1 MIYSIKILNY
11 NFDKDYDNVRLFENK
26 DAQSR
31 FFDNIQNATKLDNVN
46 FICKDLINASVT
58 FYTNDFISLKTLLN
72 YNYAVITNNE
82 NNEKL
87 YFFINSIEQ
96 GSGGLIILNMTIDVF
111 NTYIFDITF
120 SKAQIERAHVD
131 RWIKTGNTLNF
142 NFNENSNLF
151 EREQI
156 KDLSKRLTYKERML
170 AHYDM
175 TVNSQLNQ
183 WLNDNIECWVYV
195 YISSGQ
201 YNRINS
207 DGETV
212 KNWYIDNIN
221 YAKTTTDYTSI
232 VSSQKGGTA
241 VLCYPIYKGQNQIK
255 FKNNATGNV
264 EATIWDSFG
273 WSGFRTENNVTPYAI
288 KYSLLAPF
296 KFDNYTNYTI
306 NGDLIIGADIYNGS
320 SYINY
325 KNLQIEKTTL
335 AGNII
340 ALVTYQD
347 ISQPVKMTVNK
358 LTYDKDIAVSEII
371 ANSNLTKY
379 NPKMYNSDIKSL
391 SIKINGNEYEYDIAK
406 INSNNPTFNYY
417 EVLTPDVTKSLL
429 VLNPPDNSIYVKAT
443 ANNYSGLMA
452 TQDMSILFSNTKLDE
467 FLANNKNAFL
477 SFQTNQVFAGVKGIA
492 GAVAA
497 GATTRALG
505 GPTNPVLAG
514 VNVASSG
521 VNTATNL
528 IQNSIQFG
536 LTIDNM
542 RSAPNTLVNANGNAI
557 LLNAIQ
563 ELGCYLEIYE
573 AIPYEQDMVNDYIRY
588 YGYTVNI
595 IDDLHKYFN
604 SRKIYNYVKTNV
616 NNIDGP
622 ISNNVKDIFK
632 EMFNRGVRIWHID
645 DIDFNKSNYEVILD
659 GE

>member
-58 FYTNDFISLKTLLN
+58 FYTNDFISLKKLLN
-72 YNYAVITNNE
+72 YNYAVITNSE

-156 KDLSKRLTYKERML
+156 KDLSKRLTYRERML
-170 AHYDM
+170 AHYDL
-175 TVNSQLNQ
+175 TANSQFNQ
-183 WLNDNIECWVYV
+183 WLNDNVACWVYI
-195 YISSGQ
+195 YLSAG
-201 YNRINS
+201 
-207 DGETV
+207 
-212 KNWYIDNIN
+212 N
-221 YAKTTTDYTSI
+221 YVSTNGNKSNQTTTVNNIKYI
-232 VSSQKGGTA
+232 NKSQSQPGGTA
-241 VLCYPIYKGQNQIK
+241 VLCYPIYKTDKRIYQNVVYSTELTKRQEWIGSAWED
-255 FKNNATGNV
+255 FKVKN
-264 EATIWDSFG
+264 D
-273 WSGFRTENNVTPYAI
+273 VTPYTI

-296 KFDNYTNYTI
+296 AVTNFDSRLWEI
-306 NGDLIIGADIYNGS
+306 DDNGDLS
-320 SYINY
+320 
-325 KNLQIEKTTL
+325 L
-335 AGNII
+335 AGWSGLNNLFYDNNNYFVSIG
-340 ALVTYQD
+340 YQD

-417 EVLTPDVTKSLL
+417 EVLTPDITKSLL
-429 VLNPPDNSIYVKAT
+429 VLNPPNNSIYVKDT

-452 TQDMSILFSNTKLDE
+452 TQDMSIIFSNTKLDE

-497 GATTRALG
+497 GATTSALG

-514 VNVASSG
+514 VNVASAG
-521 VNTATNL
+521 INTVTNL

-604 SRKIYNYVKTNV
+604 SRKVYNYVKTNV

-622 ISNNVKDIFK
+622 VSNNVKDIFK
-632 EMFNRGVRIWHID
+632 EMFNRGIRIWHID

>member
-31 FFDNIQNATKLDNVN
+31 FFNNIQNATKLDDVN

-58 FYTNDFISLKTLLN
+58 FYTNDFISLKKLLN
-72 YNYAVITNNE
+72 YNYAVITNSE

-120 SKAQIERAHVD
+120 SKAQIERAHID

-156 KDLSKRLTYKERML
+156 KDLSKRLTYKEKML
-170 AHYDM
+170 AHYD
-175 TVNSQLNQ
+175 TTANSQFNN
-183 WLNDNIECWVYV
+183 WINENVACWVYI
-195 YISSGQ
+195 YLSEGSYYHQ
-201 YNRINS
+201 PAAAS
-207 DGETV
+207 TV
-212 KNWYIDNIN
+212 KQDIYNIRYKN
-221 YAKTTTDYTSI
+221 KTSL
-232 VSSQKGGTA
+232 QAGATA
-241 VLCYPIYKGQNQIK
+241 VLCYPVYKP
-255 FKNNATGNV
+255 NATGRIIEKKLINEETYSFNV
-264 EATIWDSFG
+264 SSNG
-273 WSGFRTENNVTPYAI
+273 WIDFKQVNDVTPYTI
-288 KYSLLAPF
+288 KYSILAPF
-296 KFDNYTNYTI
+296 NFKGYTSNDYDIENGNLVIKSYDNI
-306 NGDLIIGADIYNGS
+306 NRLYF
-320 SYINY
+320 YPY
-325 KNLQIEKTTL
+325 KSMLFNVS
-335 AGNII
+335 N
-340 ALVTYQD
+340 QD

-417 EVLTPDVTKSLL
+417 EVLTPDITKSLL
-429 VLNPPDNSIYVKAT
+429 VLNPPDNSVYVKAT

-452 TQDMSILFSNTKLDE
+452 TQDMSILFGNTKLDE

-497 GATTRALG
+497 GATTSALG

-514 VNVASSG
+514 VNVASAG
-521 VNTATNL
+521 INTATNL

>member
-31 FFDNIQNATKLDNVN
+31 FFDNIQNATKLDDVN
-46 FICKDLINASVT
+46 FICKDLINANVT
-58 FYTNDFISLKTLLN
+58 FYTNDFISLKKLLN

-111 NTYIFDITF
+111 NTYIFDISF
-120 SKAQIERAHVD
+120 SKAQIERAHID
-131 RWIKTGNTLNF
+131 RWIKSGNTVNF

-156 KDLSKRLTYKERML
+156 KNLSKRLTYKERML
-170 AHYDM
+170 AHYDL
-175 TVNSQLNQ
+175 TANSQFNQ
-183 WLNDNIECWVYV
+183 WLNDNVACWVYIYLSAGNYV
-195 YISSGQ
+195 ST
-201 YNRINS
+201 
-207 DGETV
+207 DGN
-212 KNWYIDNIN
+212 KSN
-221 YAKTTTDYTSI
+221 KTTTVNNIKYI
-232 VSSQKGGTA
+232 NKSQSQPGGTA
-241 VLCYPIYKGQNQIK
+241 VLCYPIYKTDKRIYQNVVYSNELTKRQEWIGSAWED
-255 FKNNATGNV
+255 FKV
-264 EATIWDSFG
+264 K
-273 WSGFRTENNVTPYAI
+273 NNVTPYTI

-296 KFDNYTNYTI
+296 AVTNFDSRLWEIDNK
-306 NGDLIIGADIYNGS
+306 GDLS
-320 SYINY
+320 
-325 KNLQIEKTTL
+325 L
-335 AGNII
+335 AGWSGLNDLFYDNNNYFISI
-340 ALVTYQD
+340 GYQD

-379 NPKMYNSDIKSL
+379 NPKMYNSDIKSP

-417 EVLTPDVTKSLL
+417 EVLTPDITKSLL
-429 VLNPPDNSIYVKAT
+429 VLNPPDNSIYVKDT

-477 SFQTNQVFAGVKGIA
+477 SFQTNQVFAAIKGVT
-492 GAVAA
+492 GAAAA
-497 GATTRALG
+497 GATTSALG
-505 GPTNPVLAG
+505 GPTNPVLSG
-514 VNVASSG
+514 VNVASAIAS
-521 VNTATNL
+521 TATGL

-595 IDDLHKYFN
+595 IDDLNKYFN

>member
-31 FFDNIQNATKLDNVN
+31 FFDNIQNATKLDDVN

-58 FYTNDFISLKTLLN
+58 FYTNDFISLKKLLN

-111 NTYIFDITF
+111 NTYIFDISF

-156 KDLSKRLTYKERML
+156 KDLSKRLTYKEKML
-170 AHYDM
+170 AHYD
-175 TVNSQLNQ
+175 TTANSQFNN
-183 WLNDNIECWVYV
+183 WINENVSCWVYI
-195 YISSGQ
+195 YLSEGS
-201 YNRINS
+201 YNHQPAAAS
-207 DGETV
+207 TV
-212 KNWYIDNIN
+212 KQDIYNIRYKN
-221 YAKTTTDYTSI
+221 KTSL
-232 VSSQKGGTA
+232 QAGATA
-241 VLCYPIYKGQNQIK
+241 VLCYPVYKP
-255 FKNNATGNV
+255 NATGMIIEKKLINEV
-264 EATIWDSFG
+264 TYSFNASSTG
-273 WSGFRTENNVTPYAI
+273 WIDFKQVNDVTPYTI
-288 KYSLLAPF
+288 KYSILAPF
-296 KFDNYTNYTI
+296 NFKGYTSNDYDIENGNLVIKSYDNI
-306 NGDLIIGADIYNGS
+306 NRLYF
-320 SYINY
+320 YPY
-325 KNLQIEKTTL
+325 KSMLFNVS
-335 AGNII
+335 N
-340 ALVTYQD
+340 QD

-417 EVLTPDVTKSLL
+417 EVLTPDITKSLL
-429 VLNPPDNSIYVKAT
+429 VLNPPDNSIYVKDT

-477 SFQTNQVFAGVKGIA
+477 SFQTNQVFAAIKGVT
-492 GAVAA
+492 GAAAA
-497 GATTRALG
+497 GATTSALG
-505 GPTNPVLAG
+505 GPTNPVLSG
-514 VNVASSG
+514 VNVASAVAS
-521 VNTATNL
+521 TATNL

-595 IDDLHKYFN
+595 IDDLNKYFN

>member
-31 FFDNIQNATKLDNVN
+31 FFDNIQNATKLDDVN

-58 FYTNDFISLKTLLN
+58 FYTNDFISLKKLLN
-72 YNYAVITNNE
+72 YNYAVITNSE

-120 SKAQIERAHVD
+120 SKAQIERAHID

-151 EREQI
+151 ERERI
-156 KDLSKRLTYKERML
+156 KDLSKRLTYKEKML
-170 AHYDM
+170 AHYD
-175 TVNSQLNQ
+175 TTANSQFNQ
-183 WLNDNIECWVYV
+183 WLNENVACWVYI
-195 YISSGQ
+195 YLSEGS
-201 YNRINS
+201 YNHQPAAAS
-207 DGETV
+207 TV
-212 KNWYIDNIN
+212 KQDIYNIRYKN
-221 YAKTTTDYTSI
+221 KTSL
-232 VSSQKGGTA
+232 QAGATA
-241 VLCYPIYKGQNQIK
+241 VLCYPVYKP
-255 FKNNATGNV
+255 NATGMIIEKKLINEETYSFNV
-264 EATIWDSFG
+264 SSNG
-273 WSGFRTENNVTPYAI
+273 WIDFKQVNDVTPYTI
-288 KYSLLAPF
+288 KYSILAPF
-296 KFDNYTNYTI
+296 NFKGYTSNDYDIENGNLVIKNYDNI
-306 NGDLIIGADIYNGS
+306 NRLYF
-320 SYINY
+320 YPY
-325 KNLQIEKTTL
+325 KSMLFNVS
-335 AGNII
+335 N
-340 ALVTYQD
+340 QD

-417 EVLTPDVTKSLL
+417 EVLTPDITKSLL
-429 VLNPPDNSIYVKAT
+429 VLNPPDNSIYVKDT

-477 SFQTNQVFAGVKGIA
+477 SFQTNQVFAAIKGVT
-492 GAVAA
+492 GAAAA
-497 GATTRALG
+497 GATTSALG
-505 GPTNPVLAG
+505 GPTNPVLSG
-514 VNVASSG
+514 VNVASAIAS
-521 VNTATNL
+521 TATGL

-563 ELGCYLEIYE
+563 DLGCYLEIYE

-595 IDDLHKYFN
+595 IDDLQKYFN
-604 SRKIYNYVKTNV
+604 SRKVYNYVKTNV

-659 GE
+659 G

>member
-1 MIYSIKILNY
+1 MIYSIKVLNY

-31 FFDNIQNATKLDNVN
+31 FFDNVQNATKLDNVN

-58 FYTNDFISLKTLLN
+58 FYTNDFVSLKKLLN
-72 YNYAVITNNE
+72 YNYAVITNSD
-82 NNEKL
+82 NNERL

-111 NTYIFDITF
+111 NTYIFDISF
-120 SKAQIERAHVD
+120 SKAQIERAHVN

-156 KDLSKRLTYKERML
+156 KNLSKRLTYKERML
-170 AHYDM
+170 AHYD
-175 TVNSQLNQ
+175 TTTNSQFNN
-183 WLNDNIECWVYV
+183 WLNENVACWVYI
-195 YISSGQ
+195 YLSAGS
-201 YNRINS
+201 YKS
-207 DGETV
+207 TDGNGVER
-212 KNWYIDNIN
+212 
-221 YAKTTTDYTSI
+221 TTTCSNIRYI
-232 VSSQKGGTA
+232 NKNQSQPGGTA
-241 VLCYPIYKGQNQIK
+241 VLCYPIYKTDKRIYQNVVYSSELTK
-255 FKNNATGNV
+255 RLEWVGSAWEDFKAKNT
-264 EATIWDSFG
+264 
-273 WSGFRTENNVTPYAI
+273 VTPYTI

-296 KFDNYTNYTI
+296 AVTNFDSRLWEIDGNNDLFLAGWKGL
-306 NGDLIIGADIYNGS
+306 GDLFYDNN
-320 SYINY
+320 NY
-325 KNLQIEKTTL
+325 FVYM
-335 AGNII
+335 G
-340 ALVTYQD
+340 YQD
-347 ISQPVKMTVNK
+347 ISQPVSMTVNK

-417 EVLTPDVTKSLL
+417 EVLTPDITKSLL
-429 VLNPPDNSIYVKAT
+429 VLNPPDNSIYVKGT
-443 ANNYSGLMA
+443 VNNYSGLMA

-477 SFQTNQVFAGVKGIA
+477 SFQTNQVFAAIKGVT
-492 GAVAA
+492 GAAAA
-497 GATTRALG
+497 GATTSALG

-514 VNVASSG
+514 VNVASAGVSTISG
-521 VNTATNL
+521 L

-563 ELGCYLEIYE
+563 ELGCYLELYE

-595 IDDLHKYFN
+595 IDDLEKYFN
-604 SRKIYNYVKTNV
+604 SRKVYNYVKTNV

-622 ISNNVKDIFK
+622 VSNNVKDIFK
-632 EMFNRGVRIWHID
+632 AIFNRGVRIWHVD
-645 DIDFNKSNYEVILD
+645 EIDFNKSNYEVILD

>member
-31 FFDNIQNATKLDNVN
+31 FFDNIQNATKLDDVN

-58 FYTNDFISLKTLLN
+58 FYTNNFISLKKLLN
-72 YNYAVITNNE
+72 YNYAVITNSD

-120 SKAQIERAHVD
+120 SKAQIERAHID
-131 RWIKTGNTLNF
+131 RWIKSGNTVNF

-156 KDLSKRLTYKERML
+156 KDLSKRLTYKEKML
-170 AHYDM
+170 AHYD
-175 TVNSQLNQ
+175 TTANSQFNQ
-183 WLNDNIECWVYV
+183 WLNENVACWVYI
-195 YISSGQ
+195 YLSEGS
-201 YNRINS
+201 YNHQPT
-207 DGETV
+207 EPLTV
-212 KNWYIDNIN
+212 KTDIYNIRYKN
-221 YAKTTTDYTSI
+221 KTSL
-232 VSSQKGGTA
+232 QAGATA
-241 VLCYPIYKGQNQIK
+241 VLCYPVYKP
-255 FKNNATGNV
+255 NATGRIIEKKIINEKTYSFNV
-264 EATIWDSFG
+264 SSEG
-273 WSGFRTENNVTPYAI
+273 WIDFKQVNDITPYTI
-288 KYSLLAPF
+288 KYSILAPF
-296 KFDNYTNYTI
+296 NFKGYTSNDYDIENGNLVIKNYDNI
-306 NGDLIIGADIYNGS
+306 NRLYF
-320 SYINY
+320 YPY
-325 KNLQIEKTTL
+325 KSMLFNVS
-335 AGNII
+335 N
-340 ALVTYQD
+340 QD
-347 ISQPVKMTVNK
+347 ISQPVSMTVNK

-406 INSNNPTFNYY
+406 INSNNPVFNYY
-417 EVLTPDVTKSLL
+417 EVLTPDITKSLL

-443 ANNYSGLMA
+443 ANNYSGLMS

-477 SFQTNQVFAGVKGIA
+477 SFQTNQVFAAIKGVT
-492 GAVAA
+492 GAAAA
-497 GATTRALG
+497 GATTSALG
-505 GPTNPVLAG
+505 GPTNPVLSG
-514 VNVASSG
+514 VNVASAIAS
-521 VNTATNL
+521 TATGL

-604 SRKIYNYVKTNV
+604 SRKIYNYVKTNI

>member
-1 MIYSIKILNY
+1 
-11 NFDKDYDNVRLFENK
+11 
-26 DAQSR
+26 
-31 FFDNIQNATKLDNVN
+31 
-46 FICKDLINASVT
+46 
-58 FYTNDFISLKTLLN
+58 
-72 YNYAVITNNE
+72 
-82 NNEKL
+82 
-87 YFFINSIEQ
+87 
-96 GSGGLIILNMTIDVF
+96 
-111 NTYIFDITF
+111 
-120 SKAQIERAHVD
+120 
-131 RWIKTGNTLNF
+131 
-142 NFNENSNLF
+142 
-151 EREQI
+151 
-156 KDLSKRLTYKERML
+156 
-170 AHYDM
+170 
-175 TVNSQLNQ
+175 
-183 WLNDNIECWVYV
+183 
-195 YISSGQ
+195 
-201 YNRINS
+201 
-207 DGETV
+207 
-212 KNWYIDNIN
+212 
-221 YAKTTTDYTSI
+221 
-232 VSSQKGGTA
+232 
-241 VLCYPIYKGQNQIK
+241 
-255 FKNNATGNV
+255 
-264 EATIWDSFG
+264 
-273 WSGFRTENNVTPYAI
+273 
-288 KYSLLAPF
+288 
-296 KFDNYTNYTI
+296 
-306 NGDLIIGADIYNGS
+306 
-320 SYINY
+320 
-325 KNLQIEKTTL
+325 
-335 AGNII
+335 
-340 ALVTYQD
+340 
-347 ISQPVKMTVNK
+347 
-358 LTYDKDIAVSEII
+358 
-371 ANSNLTKY
+371 
-379 NPKMYNSDIKSL
+379 MYNSDIKSL

-417 EVLTPDVTKSLL
+417 EVLTPDITKSLL

-452 TQDMSILFSNTKLDE
+452 TQDMSILFSNTKLNE

-595 IDDLHKYFN
+595 IDDLDKYFN
-604 SRKIYNYVKTNV
+604 SRKIYNYIKTNV

-645 DIDFNKSNYEVILD
+645 DVDFNKSNYEVILD

>member
-31 FFDNIQNATKLDNVN
+31 FFDNIQNATKLDDVN

-58 FYTNDFISLKTLLN
+58 FYTNDFISLKKLLN
-72 YNYAVITNNE
+72 YNYAVITNNQ

-120 SKAQIERAHVD
+120 SKAQIERAHID

-170 AHYDM
+170 AHYDL
-175 TVNSQLNQ
+175 TANSQFNQ
-183 WLNDNIECWVYV
+183 WLNDNVACWVYIYLSAGNYV
-195 YISSGQ
+195 ST
-201 YNRINS
+201 
-207 DGETV
+207 DGN
-212 KNWYIDNIN
+212 KSNQ
-221 YAKTTTDYTSI
+221 TTTVNNIKYI
-232 VSSQKGGTA
+232 NKSQSQPGGTA
-241 VLCYPIYKGQNQIK
+241 VLCYPIYKTDKRIYQNVVYSTELTKRQEWIGSAWED
-255 FKNNATGNV
+255 FKVKN
-264 EATIWDSFG
+264 D
-273 WSGFRTENNVTPYAI
+273 VTPYTI

-296 KFDNYTNYTI
+296 AVTNFDSRLWEI
-306 NGDLIIGADIYNGS
+306 DDNGDLS
-320 SYINY
+320 
-325 KNLQIEKTTL
+325 L
-335 AGNII
+335 AGWSGLNNLFYDNNNYFVSIG
-340 ALVTYQD
+340 YQD

-358 LTYDKDIAVSEII
+358 LTYSKDIAVSEII

-417 EVLTPDVTKSLL
+417 EVLTPDITKSLL
-429 VLNPPDNSIYVKAT
+429 VLNPPDNSIYIKDT

-452 TQDMSILFSNTKLDE
+452 TQDMSIIFSNTKLDE

-497 GATTRALG
+497 GATTSALG

-514 VNVASSG
+514 VNVASAG
-521 VNTATNL
+521 INTVTNL

-573 AIPYEQDMVNDYIRY
+573 AIPYEQDMANDYIRY

-595 IDDLHKYFN
+595 IDDLDKYFN
-604 SRKIYNYVKTNV
+604 SRKVYNYVKTNV

-622 ISNNVKDIFK
+622 VSNNVKDIFK
-632 EMFNRGVRIWHID
+632 EMFNRGIRIWHID

>member
-31 FFDNIQNATKLDNVN
+31 FFDNIQNATKLDDVN
-46 FICKDLINASVT
+46 FICKDLINANVT
-58 FYTNDFISLKTLLN
+58 FYTNDFISLKKLLN

-111 NTYIFDITF
+111 NTYIFDISF
-120 SKAQIERAHVD
+120 SKAQIERAHID
-131 RWIKTGNTLNF
+131 RWIKSGNTVNF

-156 KDLSKRLTYKERML
+156 KNLSKRLTYKERML
-170 AHYDM
+170 AHYDL
-175 TVNSQLNQ
+175 TANSQFNQ
-183 WLNDNIECWVYV
+183 WLNDNVACWVYIYLSAGNYV
-195 YISSGQ
+195 ST
-201 YNRINS
+201 
-207 DGETV
+207 DGN
-212 KNWYIDNIN
+212 KSN
-221 YAKTTTDYTSI
+221 KTTTVNNIKYI
-232 VSSQKGGTA
+232 NKSQSQPGGTA
-241 VLCYPIYKGQNQIK
+241 VLCYPIYKTDKRIYQNVVYSNELTKRQEWIGSAWED
-255 FKNNATGNV
+255 FKV
-264 EATIWDSFG
+264 K
-273 WSGFRTENNVTPYAI
+273 NNVTPYTI

-296 KFDNYTNYTI
+296 AVTNFDSRLWEIDNK
-306 NGDLIIGADIYNGS
+306 GDLS
-320 SYINY
+320 
-325 KNLQIEKTTL
+325 L
-335 AGNII
+335 AGWSGLNDLFYDNNNYFISI
-340 ALVTYQD
+340 GYQD

-417 EVLTPDVTKSLL
+417 EVLTPDITKSLL
-429 VLNPPDNSIYVKAT
+429 VLNPPDNSIYVKDT

-477 SFQTNQVFAGVKGIA
+477 SFQTNQVFAAIKGVT
-492 GAVAA
+492 GAAAA
-497 GATTRALG
+497 GATTSALG
-505 GPTNPVLAG
+505 GPTNPVLSG
-514 VNVASSG
+514 VNVASAIAS
-521 VNTATNL
+521 TATGL

-595 IDDLHKYFN
+595 IDDLNKYFN

>member
-11 NFDKDYDNVRLFENK
+11 NFDKGYDNVRLFENK

-31 FFDNIQNATKLDNVN
+31 FFDNIQNAIKLDDVN

-58 FYTNDFISLKTLLN
+58 FYTNDFISLKKLLN

-82 NNEKL
+82 NDERL
-87 YFFINSIEQ
+87 FFFINSIEQ

-111 NTYIFDITF
+111 NTYIFDISF

-156 KDLSKRLTYKERML
+156 KDLSKRLTYKEKML
-170 AHYDM
+170 AHYD
-175 TVNSQLNQ
+175 TTANSQFNN
-183 WLNDNIECWVYV
+183 WINENVACWVYI
-195 YISSGQ
+195 YLSEGS
-201 YNRINS
+201 YNHQPAAAS
-207 DGETV
+207 TV
-212 KNWYIDNIN
+212 KQDIYNIRYKN
-221 YAKTTTDYTSI
+221 KTSL
-232 VSSQKGGTA
+232 QAGATA
-241 VLCYPIYKGQNQIK
+241 VLCYPVYKP
-255 FKNNATGNV
+255 NATGMIIEKKLINEETYSFNV
-264 EATIWDSFG
+264 SSNG
-273 WSGFRTENNVTPYAI
+273 WIDFKQVNDITPYTI
-288 KYSLLAPF
+288 KYSILAPF
-296 KFDNYTNYTI
+296 NFKGYTSNDYDIENGNLVIKSYDNI
-306 NGDLIIGADIYNGS
+306 NRLYF
-320 SYINY
+320 YPY
-325 KNLQIEKTTL
+325 KSMLFNVS
-335 AGNII
+335 N
-340 ALVTYQD
+340 QD

-417 EVLTPDVTKSLL
+417 EVLTPDITKSLL
-429 VLNPPDNSIYVKAT
+429 VLNPPDNSIYIKAT

-477 SFQTNQVFAGVKGIA
+477 SFQTNQVFAAIKGVT
-492 GAVAA
+492 GAAAA
-497 GATTRALG
+497 GATTSALG
-505 GPTNPVLAG
+505 GPTNPVLSG
-514 VNVASSG
+514 VNVASAVAS
-521 VNTATNL
+521 TATNL

>member
-31 FFDNIQNATKLDNVN
+31 FFDNIQNATKLDDVN

-58 FYTNDFISLKTLLN
+58 FYTNDFISLKKLLN

-111 NTYIFDITF
+111 NTYIFDISF

-156 KDLSKRLTYKERML
+156 KDLSKRLTYKEKML
-170 AHYDM
+170 AHYD
-175 TVNSQLNQ
+175 TTANSQFNN
-183 WLNDNIECWVYV
+183 WINENVACWVYI
-195 YISSGQ
+195 YLSEGS
-201 YNRINS
+201 YNHQPT
-207 DGETV
+207 EPLTV
-212 KNWYIDNIN
+212 KTDIYNIRYKN
-221 YAKTTTDYTSI
+221 KNSLQA
-232 VSSQKGGTA
+232 GATA
-241 VLCYPIYKGQNQIK
+241 VLCYPVYKP
-255 FKNNATGNV
+255 NATGMIIEKKLIN
-264 EATIWDSFG
+264 EKTYSFNISSNG
-273 WSGFRTENNVTPYAI
+273 WIDFKQVNDVTPYTI
-288 KYSLLAPF
+288 KYSILAPF
-296 KFDNYTNYTI
+296 NFKSYTSNDYDIENGNLVIKSYDNI
-306 NGDLIIGADIYNGS
+306 NPLYF
-320 SYINY
+320 YPY
-325 KNLQIEKTTL
+325 KSMLFNVS
-335 AGNII
+335 N
-340 ALVTYQD
+340 QD

-417 EVLTPDVTKSLL
+417 EVLTPDITKSLL

-595 IDDLHKYFN
+595 IDDLNKYFN

-645 DIDFNKSNYEVILD
+645 DVDFNKSNYEVILD

>member
-31 FFDNIQNATKLDNVN
+31 FFDNIQNATKLDDVN

-58 FYTNDFISLKTLLN
+58 FYTNDFISLKKLLN
-72 YNYAVITNNE
+72 YNYAVITNSE

-120 SKAQIERAHVD
+120 SKAQIERAHID

-156 KDLSKRLTYKERML
+156 KDLSKRLTYKEKML
-170 AHYDM
+170 AHYD
-175 TVNSQLNQ
+175 TTANSQFNQ
-183 WLNDNIECWVYV
+183 WLNENVACWVYI
-195 YISSGQ
+195 YLSEGS
-201 YNRINS
+201 YNHQPAAAS
-207 DGETV
+207 TV
-212 KNWYIDNIN
+212 KQDIYNIRYKN
-221 YAKTTTDYTSI
+221 KTSL
-232 VSSQKGGTA
+232 QAGATA
-241 VLCYPIYKGQNQIK
+241 VLCYPVYKP
-255 FKNNATGNV
+255 NATGMIIEKKLINEETYSFNV
-264 EATIWDSFG
+264 SSNG
-273 WSGFRTENNVTPYAI
+273 WIDFKQVNDVTPYTI
-288 KYSLLAPF
+288 KYSILAPF
-296 KFDNYTNYTI
+296 NFKGYTSNDYDIENGNLVIKNYDNI
-306 NGDLIIGADIYNGS
+306 NRLYF
-320 SYINY
+320 YPY
-325 KNLQIEKTTL
+325 KSMLFNVS
-335 AGNII
+335 N
-340 ALVTYQD
+340 QD

-417 EVLTPDVTKSLL
+417 EVLTPDITKSLL
-429 VLNPPDNSIYVKAT
+429 VLNPPDNSIYVKDT

-452 TQDMSILFSNTKLDE
+452 TQDMSILFGNTKLDE

-477 SFQTNQVFAGVKGIA
+477 SFQTNQVFAAIKGVT
-492 GAVAA
+492 GAAAA
-497 GATTRALG
+497 GATTSALG
-505 GPTNPVLAG
+505 GPTNPVLSG
-514 VNVASSG
+514 VNVASAIAS
-521 VNTATNL
+521 TATGL

-595 IDDLHKYFN
+595 IDDLDKYFN
-604 SRKIYNYVKTNV
+604 SRKIYNYVKTNI

-645 DIDFNKSNYEVILD
+645 DVDFNKSNYEVILD

>member
-31 FFDNIQNATKLDNVN
+31 FFDNIQNATKLDDVN
-46 FICKDLINASVT
+46 FICKDLINANVT
-58 FYTNDFISLKTLLN
+58 FYTNDFISLKKLLN

-111 NTYIFDITF
+111 NTYIFDISF
-120 SKAQIERAHVD
+120 SKAQIERAHID
-131 RWIKTGNTLNF
+131 RWIKSGNTVNF

-156 KDLSKRLTYKERML
+156 KNLSKRLTYKERML
-170 AHYDM
+170 AHYDL
-175 TVNSQLNQ
+175 TANSQFNQ
-183 WLNDNIECWVYV
+183 WLNDNVACWVYIYLSAGNYV
-195 YISSGQ
+195 ST
-201 YNRINS
+201 
-207 DGETV
+207 DGN
-212 KNWYIDNIN
+212 KSN
-221 YAKTTTDYTSI
+221 KTTTVNNIKYI
-232 VSSQKGGTA
+232 NKSQSQPGGTA
-241 VLCYPIYKGQNQIK
+241 VLCYPIYKTDKRIYQNVVYSNELTKRQEWIGSAWED
-255 FKNNATGNV
+255 FKV
-264 EATIWDSFG
+264 K
-273 WSGFRTENNVTPYAI
+273 NNVTPYTI

-296 KFDNYTNYTI
+296 AVTNFDSRLWEIDNK
-306 NGDLIIGADIYNGS
+306 GDLS
-320 SYINY
+320 
-325 KNLQIEKTTL
+325 L
-335 AGNII
+335 AGWSGLNDLFYDNNNYFISI
-340 ALVTYQD
+340 GYQD

-417 EVLTPDVTKSLL
+417 EVLTPDITKSLL
-429 VLNPPDNSIYVKAT
+429 VLNPPDNSIYVKDT

-477 SFQTNQVFAGVKGIA
+477 SFQTNQVFAAIKGVT
-492 GAVAA
+492 GAAAA
-497 GATTRALG
+497 GATTSALG
-505 GPTNPVLAG
+505 GPTNPVLSG
-514 VNVASSG
+514 VNVASAIAS
-521 VNTATNL
+521 TATGL

-595 IDDLHKYFN
+595 IDDLNKYFN
-604 SRKIYNYVKTNV
+604 SRKIYNYVKTNI

>member
-31 FFDNIQNATKLDNVN
+31 FFDNIQNATKLDDIN

-58 FYTNDFISLKTLLN
+58 FYTNDFISLKKLLN

-87 YFFINSIEQ
+87 YFFINSIGQ

-120 SKAQIERAHVD
+120 SKAQIERAHID

-156 KDLSKRLTYKERML
+156 KDLSKRLTYRERML
-170 AHYDM
+170 AYYD
-175 TVNSQLNQ
+175 TTANSQFNQ
-183 WLNDNIECWVYV
+183 WLNDNVACWVYI
-195 YISSGQ
+195 YLSAG
-201 YNRINS
+201 
-207 DGETV
+207 
-212 KNWYIDNIN
+212 N
-221 YAKTTTDYTSI
+221 YKSTNGNGTEKTTTVNNIKYI
-232 VSSQKGGTA
+232 NKSQSQPGGTA
-241 VLCYPIYKGQNQIK
+241 VLCYPIYKTDKRIYQNVVYSSELTKRQEWIGSAWED
-255 FKNNATGNV
+255 FK
-264 EATIWDSFG
+264 SK
-273 WSGFRTENNVTPYAI
+273 NNVTPYTI

-296 KFDNYTNYTI
+296 AVTNFDSRLWEI
-306 NGDLIIGADIYNGS
+306 DENGDLS
-320 SYINY
+320 
-325 KNLQIEKTTL
+325 L
-335 AGNII
+335 AGWSGLNDLFYDNNNYFVSIS
-340 ALVTYQD
+340 YQD

-379 NPKMYNSDIKSL
+379 NPKMYNSDVKSL

-406 INSNNPTFNYY
+406 INSNNPEFNYY
-417 EVLTPDVTKSLL
+417 EVLTPDITKSLL

-477 SFQTNQVFAGVKGIA
+477 SFQTNQVFAAIKGVT
-492 GAVAA
+492 GAAAA
-497 GATTRALG
+497 GATTSALG
-505 GPTNPVLAG
+505 GPTNPVLSG
-514 VNVASSG
+514 VNVASAIAS
-521 VNTATNL
+521 TATGL

-563 ELGCYLEIYE
+563 ELGCYLELYE

>member
-31 FFDNIQNATKLDNVN
+31 FFDNIQNATKLDDVN

-58 FYTNDFISLKTLLN
+58 FYTNDFISLKKLLN
-72 YNYAVITNNE
+72 YNYAVITNSE

-96 GSGGLIILNMTIDVF
+96 ASGGLIILNMTIDVF
-111 NTYIFDITF
+111 NTYIFDISF
-120 SKAQIERAHVD
+120 SKAQIERAHIN

-156 KDLSKRLTYKERML
+156 KDLSKRLTYKEKML
-170 AHYDM
+170 AHYD
-175 TVNSQLNQ
+175 TTANSEFNN
-183 WLNDNIECWVYV
+183 WINKNVACWVYI
-195 YISSGQ
+195 YLSEGS
-201 YNRINS
+201 YNHQPAAA
-207 DGETV
+207 EPV
-212 KNWYIDNIN
+212 KQDIYNIRYKN
-221 YAKTTTDYTSI
+221 KTSL
-232 VSSQKGGTA
+232 QAGATA
-241 VLCYPIYKGQNQIK
+241 VLCYPVYKP
-255 FKNNATGNV
+255 NATGMIIEKKLINEETRSFNV
-264 EATIWDSFG
+264 SSNG
-273 WSGFRTENNVTPYAI
+273 WIDFKQVNDVTPYNI
-288 KYSLLAPF
+288 KYSILAPF
-296 KFDNYTNYTI
+296 NFKGYNSNDYDIENGNLVIKSYDNI
-306 NGDLIIGADIYNGS
+306 NRLYF
-320 SYINY
+320 YPY
-325 KNLQIEKTTL
+325 KSMLFNVS
-335 AGNII
+335 N
-340 ALVTYQD
+340 QD

-406 INSNNPTFNYY
+406 INSNNPNFNYY
-417 EVLTPDVTKSLL
+417 EVLTPDITKSLL

-452 TQDMSILFSNTKLDE
+452 TQDMSILFSNTKLNE

-477 SFQTNQVFAGVKGIA
+477 SFQTNQVFAAIKGVT
-492 GAVAA
+492 GAAAA
-497 GATTRALG
+497 GATTSALG
-505 GPTNPVLAG
+505 GPTNPVLSG
-514 VNVASSG
+514 VNVASAVAS
-521 VNTATNL
+521 TATNL

-595 IDDLHKYFN
+595 IDDLQKYFN

-659 GE
+659 G

>member
-31 FFDNIQNATKLDNVN
+31 FFDNIQNATKLDDVN
-46 FICKDLINASVT
+46 FICKDLINTSVT
-58 FYTNDFISLKTLLN
+58 FYTNDFISLKKLLN

-111 NTYIFDITF
+111 NTYIFDISF
-120 SKAQIERAHVD
+120 SKAQIERAHID
-131 RWIKTGNTLNF
+131 RWIKNGNTLNF

-156 KDLSKRLTYKERML
+156 KDLSKRLTYKEKML
-170 AHYDM
+170 AHYD
-175 TVNSQLNQ
+175 TTANSQFNN
-183 WLNDNIECWVYV
+183 WINENVACWVYI
-195 YISSGQ
+195 YLSEGS
-201 YNRINS
+201 YNHQPT
-207 DGETV
+207 EPLTV
-212 KNWYIDNIN
+212 KTDIYNIRYKN
-221 YAKTTTDYTSI
+221 KTSL
-232 VSSQKGGTA
+232 QAGATA
-241 VLCYPIYKGQNQIK
+241 VLCYPVYKP
-255 FKNNATGNV
+255 NATGMIIEKKLIN
-264 EATIWDSFG
+264 EKTYSFNISSNG
-273 WSGFRTENNVTPYAI
+273 WIDFKQVNDVTPYTI
-288 KYSLLAPF
+288 KYSILAPF
-296 KFDNYTNYTI
+296 NFKSYTSNDYDIENGNLVIKSYDNI
-306 NGDLIIGADIYNGS
+306 NPLYF
-320 SYINY
+320 YPY
-325 KNLQIEKTTL
+325 KSMLFNVS
-335 AGNII
+335 N
-340 ALVTYQD
+340 QD

-417 EVLTPDVTKSLL
+417 EVLTPDITKSLL

>member
-31 FFDNIQNATKLDNVN
+31 FFDNIQNATKLDDVN
-46 FICKDLINASVT
+46 FICKDLINASIT
-58 FYTNDFISLKTLLN
+58 FYTNDFISLKKLLN
-72 YNYAVITNNE
+72 YNYAVSTNNE

-111 NTYIFDITF
+111 NTYIFDISF
-120 SKAQIERAHVD
+120 SKAQIERAHID
-131 RWIKTGNTLNF
+131 RWIKSGNTLNF
-142 NFNENSNLF
+142 NFNENSTLF

-156 KDLSKRLTYKERML
+156 KNLSKRLTYKERML
-170 AHYDM
+170 AHYDL
-175 TVNSQLNQ
+175 TANSQFNQ
-183 WLNDNIECWVYV
+183 WLNDNVACWVYIYLSAGNYV
-195 YISSGQ
+195 ST
-201 YNRINS
+201 
-207 DGETV
+207 DGN
-212 KNWYIDNIN
+212 KSN
-221 YAKTTTDYTSI
+221 KTTTVNNIKYI
-232 VSSQKGGTA
+232 NKSQSQPGGTA
-241 VLCYPIYKGQNQIK
+241 VLCYPIYKTDKRIYQNVVYSNELTKRQEWIGSAWED
-255 FKNNATGNV
+255 FKV
-264 EATIWDSFG
+264 K
-273 WSGFRTENNVTPYAI
+273 NNVTPYTI

-296 KFDNYTNYTI
+296 AVTNFDSRLWEIDNK
-306 NGDLIIGADIYNGS
+306 GDLS
-320 SYINY
+320 
-325 KNLQIEKTTL
+325 L
-335 AGNII
+335 AGWSGLNDLFYDNNNYFVSIG
-340 ALVTYQD
+340 YQD

-417 EVLTPDVTKSLL
+417 EVLTPDITKSLL
-429 VLNPPDNSIYVKAT
+429 VLNPPDNSIYVKDT

-477 SFQTNQVFAGVKGIA
+477 SFQTNQVFAAIKGVT
-492 GAVAA
+492 GAAAA
-497 GATTRALG
+497 GATTSALG
-505 GPTNPVLAG
+505 GPTNPVLSG
-514 VNVASSG
+514 VNVASAIAS
-521 VNTATNL
+521 TATGL

-595 IDDLHKYFN
+595 IDDLNKYFN

-645 DIDFNKSNYEVILD
+645 DVDFNKSNYEVILD

>member
-31 FFDNIQNATKLDNVN
+31 FFDNIQNATKLDDVN

-58 FYTNDFISLKTLLN
+58 FYTNDFISLKKLLN
-72 YNYAVITNNE
+72 YNYAVITNSE

-120 SKAQIERAHVD
+120 SKAQIERAHID

-156 KDLSKRLTYKERML
+156 KDLSKRLTYKEKML
-170 AHYDM
+170 AHYD
-175 TVNSQLNQ
+175 TTANSQFNNWINQ
-183 WLNDNIECWVYV
+183 NVACWVYI
-195 YISSGQ
+195 YLSEGS
-201 YNRINS
+201 YNHQPEAAS
-207 DGETV
+207 TV
-212 KNWYIDNIN
+212 KQDIYNIRYKN
-221 YAKTTTDYTSI
+221 KTSL
-232 VSSQKGGTA
+232 QAGATA
-241 VLCYPIYKGQNQIK
+241 VLCYPVYKP
-255 FKNNATGNV
+255 NATGGIIEKKLINDKTYSFNV
-264 EATIWDSFG
+264 SSNG
-273 WSGFRTENNVTPYAI
+273 WIDFKQVNDVTPYTI
-288 KYSLLAPF
+288 KYSILAPF
-296 KFDNYTNYTI
+296 NFKGYTSNDYEIENGNLVIKSYDNI
-306 NGDLIIGADIYNGS
+306 NPLYF
-320 SYINY
+320 YPY
-325 KNLQIEKTTL
+325 KSMLF
-335 AGNII
+335 NISN
-340 ALVTYQD
+340 QD

-358 LTYDKDIAVSEII
+358 LTYDKDITVSEII

-417 EVLTPDVTKSLL
+417 EVLTPDITKSLL
-429 VLNPPDNSIYVKAT
+429 VLNPPDNSIYVKDT

-452 TQDMSILFSNTKLDE
+452 TQDMSILFGNTKLDE

-497 GATTRALG
+497 GATTSALG

-514 VNVASSG
+514 VNVASAG
-521 VNTATNL
+521 VNTVTNL

-595 IDDLHKYFN
+595 IDDLQKYFN

-659 GE
+659 G

>member
-31 FFDNIQNATKLDNVN
+31 FFDNIQNATKLDDVN

-58 FYTNDFISLKTLLN
+58 FYTNDFISLKKLLN
-72 YNYAVITNNE
+72 YNYAVITNSE

-96 GSGGLIILNMTIDVF
+96 GSGSLIILNMTIDVF
-111 NTYIFDITF
+111 NTYIFDISF
-120 SKAQIERAHVD
+120 SKAQIERAHID
-131 RWIKTGNTLNF
+131 RWIKSGNIVNF

-170 AHYDM
+170 AHYDL
-175 TVNSQLNQ
+175 TANSQFNQ
-183 WLNDNIECWVYV
+183 WLNDNVACWVYI
-195 YISSGQ
+195 YLSAG
-201 YNRINS
+201 
-207 DGETV
+207 
-212 KNWYIDNIN
+212 N
-221 YAKTTTDYTSI
+221 YVSTNGNKSNQTTTVNNIKYI
-232 VSSQKGGTA
+232 NKSQSQPGGTA
-241 VLCYPIYKGQNQIK
+241 VLCYPIYKTDKRIYQNVVYSTELTKRQEWIGSAWED
-255 FKNNATGNV
+255 FKVKN
-264 EATIWDSFG
+264 D
-273 WSGFRTENNVTPYAI
+273 VTPYTI

-296 KFDNYTNYTI
+296 AVTNFDSRLWEI
-306 NGDLIIGADIYNGS
+306 DDNGDLS
-320 SYINY
+320 
-325 KNLQIEKTTL
+325 L
-335 AGNII
+335 AGWSGLNDLFYDNNNYFVSIG
-340 ALVTYQD
+340 YQD

-358 LTYDKDIAVSEII
+358 LTYSKDIAVSEII

-391 SIKINGNEYEYDIAK
+391 SIKINGNQYEYDIAK

-417 EVLTPDVTKSLL
+417 EVLTPDITKSLL
-429 VLNPPDNSIYVKAT
+429 VLNPPDNSIYVKDT

-452 TQDMSILFSNTKLDE
+452 TQDMSIIFSNTKLDE

-497 GATTRALG
+497 GATTSALG

-514 VNVASSG
+514 VNVASAG
-521 VNTATNL
+521 INTVTNL

-595 IDDLHKYFN
+595 IDDLDKYFN
-604 SRKIYNYVKTNV
+604 SRKVYNYVKTNV

-622 ISNNVKDIFK
+622 VSNNVKDIFK
-632 EMFNRGVRIWHID
+632 EMFNRGIRIWHID

>member
-31 FFDNIQNATKLDNVN
+31 FFDNIKNATKLDDVN

-58 FYTNDFISLKTLLN
+58 FYTNDFISLKKLLN
-72 YNYAVITNNE
+72 YNYAVITNSE
-82 NNEKL
+82 NNERL
-87 YFFINSIEQ
+87 YFFINSIDQ

-120 SKAQIERAHVD
+120 SKAQIERAHID

-156 KDLSKRLTYKERML
+156 KDLSKRLTYRERML
-170 AHYDM
+170 AHYDL
-175 TVNSQLNQ
+175 TANSQFNQ
-183 WLNDNIECWVYV
+183 WLNDNVACWVYIYLSAGSYKSTNGKGVDRDV
-195 YISSGQ
+195 YINNIYYS
-201 YNRINS
+201 N
-207 DGETV
+207 
-212 KNWYIDNIN
+212 KN
-221 YAKTTTDYTSI
+221 
-232 VSSQKGGTA
+232 QKQLGGTA
-241 VLCYPIYKGQNQIK
+241 VLCYPIYKTDKRMYTNIVISETDTIRLEWK
-255 FKNNATGNV
+255 DKAWEDFKNKNT
-264 EATIWDSFG
+264 
-273 WSGFRTENNVTPYAI
+273 VTPYTI

-296 KFDNYTNYTI
+296 AVTNI
-306 NGDLIIGADIYNGS
+306 WSELWGIDDNGDMNFVGWNNLNNLMYDNND
-320 SYINY
+320 YIS
-325 KNLQIEKTTL
+325 
-335 AGNII
+335 A
-340 ALVTYQD
+340 VTYQD

-417 EVLTPDVTKSLL
+417 EVLTPDITKSLL
-429 VLNPPDNSIYVKAT
+429 VLNPPDNSIYVKDT

-497 GATTRALG
+497 GATTSALG

-514 VNVASSG
+514 VNVASAG
-521 VNTATNL
+521 INTATNL
-528 IQNSIQFG
+528 IQNSIQFS

-563 ELGCYLEIYE
+563 ELGCYLELYE

>member
-31 FFDNIQNATKLDNVN
+31 FFDNIQNATKLDDVN

-58 FYTNDFISLKTLLN
+58 FYTNDFISLKKLLN

-120 SKAQIERAHVD
+120 SKAQIERAHID

-156 KDLSKRLTYKERML
+156 KDLSKRLTYKEKML
-170 AHYDM
+170 AHYD
-175 TVNSQLNQ
+175 TTANSQFNN
-183 WLNDNIECWVYV
+183 WINENVACWVYI
-195 YISSGQ
+195 YLSEGS
-201 YNRINS
+201 YNHQPT
-207 DGETV
+207 EPLTV
-212 KNWYIDNIN
+212 KTDIYNIRYKN
-221 YAKTTTDYTSI
+221 KTSL
-232 VSSQKGGTA
+232 QAGATA
-241 VLCYPIYKGQNQIK
+241 VLCYPVYKP
-255 FKNNATGNV
+255 NATGMIIEKKLINEKTYSFNV
-264 EATIWDSFG
+264 SSNG
-273 WSGFRTENNVTPYAI
+273 WIDFKQVNDVTPYTI
-288 KYSLLAPF
+288 KYSILAPF
-296 KFDNYTNYTI
+296 NFKGYTANDYDIENGNLVIKSYDNI
-306 NGDLIIGADIYNGS
+306 NRLYF
-320 SYINY
+320 YPY
-325 KNLQIEKTTL
+325 KSMLFNVS
-335 AGNII
+335 N
-340 ALVTYQD
+340 QD

-417 EVLTPDVTKSLL
+417 EVLTPDITKSLL
-429 VLNPPDNSIYVKAT
+429 VLNPPDNSIYVKDT

-477 SFQTNQVFAGVKGIA
+477 SFQTNQVFAAIKGVT
-492 GAVAA
+492 GAAAA
-497 GATTRALG
+497 GATTSALG
-505 GPTNPVLAG
+505 GPTNPVLSG
-514 VNVASSG
+514 VNVASAVAS
-521 VNTATNL
+521 TATNL

-595 IDDLHKYFN
+595 IDDLQKYFN

-645 DIDFNKSNYEVILD
+645 DVDFNKSNYEVILD

>member
-31 FFDNIQNATKLDNVN
+31 FFDNIQNATKLDDVN

-58 FYTNDFISLKTLLN
+58 FYTNDFISLKKLLN
-72 YNYAVITNNE
+72 YNYAVITNSE

-120 SKAQIERAHVD
+120 SKAQIERAHID

-170 AHYDM
+170 AHYDL
-175 TVNSQLNQ
+175 TANSQFNQ
-183 WLNDNIECWVYV
+183 WLNDNVACWVYI
-195 YISSGQ
+195 YLSAGNYTST
-201 YNRINS
+201 
-207 DGETV
+207 DG
-212 KNWYIDNIN
+212 NGSN
-221 YAKTTTDYTSI
+221 KTTTVNNIKYI
-232 VSSQKGGTA
+232 NKSQSQPGGTA
-241 VLCYPIYKGQNQIK
+241 VLCYPIYKTDKRIYQNVVYSSELTKRQEWIGSAWED
-255 FKNNATGNV
+255 FKVKNT
-264 EATIWDSFG
+264 
-273 WSGFRTENNVTPYAI
+273 VTPYTI

-296 KFDNYTNYTI
+296 AVTNFDI
-306 NGDLIIGADIYNGS
+306 RLWEIDDNGDLS
-320 SYINY
+320 
-325 KNLQIEKTTL
+325 L
-335 AGNII
+335 AGWSGLNDLFYDNNNYFVSIG
-340 ALVTYQD
+340 YQD

-371 ANSNLTKY
+371 TNSNLTKY

-391 SIKINGNEYEYDIAK
+391 LIKINGNEYEYDIAK

-417 EVLTPDVTKSLL
+417 EVLTPDITKSLL
-429 VLNPPDNSIYVKAT
+429 VLNPPDNSIYIKAT

-497 GATTRALG
+497 GATTSALG
-505 GPTNPVLAG
+505 GPTNPVLSG
-514 VNVASSG
+514 VNVASAVTS
-521 VNTATNL
+521 TATNL

-595 IDDLHKYFN
+595 IDDLQKYFN
-604 SRKIYNYVKTNV
+604 SRKVYNYVKTNV

-622 ISNNVKDIFK
+622 VSNNVKDIFK
-632 EMFNRGVRIWHID
+632 EMFNRGIRIWHID

>member
-31 FFDNIQNATKLDNVN
+31 FFDNIQNATKLDDVN

-58 FYTNDFISLKTLLN
+58 FYTNDFISLKKLLN

-96 GSGGLIILNMTIDVF
+96 GSSGLIILNMTIDVF

-120 SKAQIERAHVD
+120 SKAQIERAHID
-131 RWIKTGNTLNF
+131 RWIKTDKTLNF

-232 VSSQKGGTA
+232 VSSQKGGTS

-255 FKNNATGNV
+255 FKNNATGKV
-264 EATIWDSFG
+264 ETTSWDSFG

-306 NGDLIIGADIYNGS
+306 NGDLIISTDIYNGS

-335 AGNII
+335 AGNLI

-371 ANSNLTKY
+371 TNSNLTKY

-391 SIKINGNEYEYDIAK
+391 LIKINGNQYEYDIAK

-417 EVLTPDVTKSLL
+417 EVLTPDITKSLL

-467 FLANNKNAFL
+467 YLANNKNAFL

-604 SRKIYNYVKTNV
+604 SRKVYNYIKTNV

>member
-170 AHYDM
+170 AHYDL
-175 TVNSQLNQ
+175 TANSQFNQ
-183 WLNDNIECWVYV
+183 WLNDNVACWVYIYLSAGNYV
-195 YISSGQ
+195 ST
-201 YNRINS
+201 
-207 DGETV
+207 DG
-212 KNWYIDNIN
+212 NGSN
-221 YAKTTTDYTSI
+221 KTTTVNNIKYI
-232 VSSQKGGTA
+232 NKNQSQPGGTA
-241 VLCYPIYKGQNQIK
+241 VLCYPIYKTDKRIYQNVVYSDITKRQEWLGSSWED
-255 FKNNATGNV
+255 FK
-264 EATIWDSFG
+264 SK
-273 WSGFRTENNVTPYAI
+273 NNVTPYTI

-296 KFDNYTNYTI
+296 AVTNFDSRLWEIDN
-306 NGDLIIGADIYNGS
+306 NGDLS
-320 SYINY
+320 
-325 KNLQIEKTTL
+325 L
-335 AGNII
+335 AGWSGLNDLFYDNNNYFVSIG
-340 ALVTYQD
+340 YQD

-358 LTYDKDIAVSEII
+358 LTYDKDIAVNEII

-417 EVLTPDVTKSLL
+417 EVLTPDITKSLL
-429 VLNPPDNSIYVKAT
+429 VLNPPDNSIYVKAS

-477 SFQTNQVFAGVKGIA
+477 SFQTNQVFSAIKGVT
-492 GAVAA
+492 GAAAA

-505 GPTNPVLAG
+505 GPTNPLLSG
-514 VNVASSG
+514 VNVASAIAS
-521 VNTATNL
+521 TATGL

>member
-1 MIYSIKILNY
+1 MIYSIKVLNY

-46 FICKDLINASVT
+46 FICKDLINANVT
-58 FYTNDFISLKTLLN
+58 FYTNDFVSLKKLLN
-72 YNYAVITNNE
+72 YNYAVISNSE
-82 NNEKL
+82 NNERL

-96 GSGGLIILNMTIDVF
+96 GSSGLIILNMTIDVF
-111 NTYIFDITF
+111 NTYIFDISF
-120 SKAQIERAHVD
+120 SKAQIERAHVN

-156 KDLSKRLTYKERML
+156 KNLSKRLTYKERML
-170 AHYDM
+170 AHYD
-175 TVNSQLNQ
+175 TTANSQLNQ
-183 WLNDNIECWVYV
+183 WLNDNVECWEYI

-201 YNRINS
+201 YNRINNE
-207 DGETV
+207 GAAV

-221 YAKTTTDYTSI
+221 YANDTTDYTSI
-232 VSSQKGGTA
+232 VSSPKGGTA
-241 VLCYPIYKGQNQIK
+241 VLCYPIYKAKNQIK
-255 FKNNATGNV
+255 FKNKDTGSI
-264 EATIWDSFG
+264 EPTSWDSYG
-273 WSGFRTENNVTPYAI
+273 WNGFRTENNTTPYAI

-296 KFDNYTNYTI
+296 KFDNYTGYTV
-306 NGDLIIGADIYNGS
+306 NGDLIIDADIYNGS
-320 SYINY
+320 AYINY

-335 AGNII
+335 AGNLI
-340 ALVTYQD
+340 ALVIYQD
-347 ISQPVKMTVNK
+347 ISQPVSMTVNK

-406 INSNNPTFNYY
+406 INSNNPMFNYY
-417 EVLTPDVTKSLL
+417 EVLTPDITKSLL
-429 VLNPPDNSIYVKAT
+429 VLNPPDDSIYVKGT

-477 SFQTNQVFAGVKGIA
+477 SFQTNQVFAALKGVT
-492 GAVAA
+492 GAAAA
-497 GATTRALG
+497 GATTSALG

-514 VNVASSG
+514 VNVASAG
-521 VNTATNL
+521 INTITGL

-563 ELGCYLEIYE
+563 ELGCYLELYE

-595 IDDLHKYFN
+595 IDDLEKYFN
-604 SRKIYNYVKTNV
+604 SRKVYNYVKTNV

-622 ISNNVKDIFK
+622 VSNNVKDIFK
-632 EMFNRGVRIWHID
+632 AIFNRGVRIWHVD
-645 DIDFNKSNYEVILD
+645 EIDFNKSNYEVILD